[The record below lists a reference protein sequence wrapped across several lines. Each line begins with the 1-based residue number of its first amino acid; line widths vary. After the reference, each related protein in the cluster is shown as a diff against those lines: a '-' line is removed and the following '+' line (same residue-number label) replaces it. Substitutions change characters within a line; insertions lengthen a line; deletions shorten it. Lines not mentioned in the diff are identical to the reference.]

1 MKPLSS
7 LAAAAAGR
15 MRVKKRAPKI
25 EPVEARK
32 AARASMA
39 PLGVFSA
46 RLFQCEAILQ
56 DRNALLVYLAIANHA
71 KKSGITECS
80 QERIA
85 AVSGA
90 SLRTVARKIAKLQQ
104 YGLLKKEYSRPIRGN
119 PMHRLNVMR
128 VIFDDGTNTRQD
140 AQAIAGKDPAVT
152 RHPIVAGNPGS
163 YPQGQTPDMPNN
175 ATSDNPV
182 TCHIEMAGN
191 PGHANQSLQLH
202 AKLASQVTS
211 QTKVAD
217 KQNEVLNNRDI
228 LDCINRALVR
238 FRQKPLEF
246 NEGDLKAINGTAIT
260 ERDITGAVADYLL
273 DCQDQGTQPQPTL
286 PAILGNLLQVH

>member
-1 MKPLSS
+1 MKNIGSIAA
-7 LAAAAAGR
+7 LAADR
-15 MRVKKRAPKI
+15 MRVKKRAPKLAQ
-25 EPVEARK
+25 VEARK
-32 AARASMA
+32 AARANMA

-85 AVSGA
+85 AISGA
-90 SLRTVARKIAKLQQ
+90 SLRTVARKIAKLIQF
-104 YGLLKKEYSRPIRGN
+104 GLIKKEYSRPIRGN

-140 AQAIAGKDPAVT
+140 AKSIAGNDAAVT
-152 RHPIVAGNPGS
+152 RHTIVAGNPAS
-163 YPQGQTPDMPNN
+163 YPQAPHADMPNT
-175 ATSDNPV
+175 ATTDNPV
-182 TCHIEMAGN
+182 TCQINVAGN

-202 AKLASQVTS
+202 AKSASHVTS
-211 QTKVAD
+211 QAKVAD
-217 KQNEVLNNRDI
+217 KQAKALNNRDI
-228 LDCINRALVR
+228 LDAINRALVR
-238 FRQKPLEF
+238 FRQKPIEF
-246 NEGDLKAINGTAIT
+246 TDSDLKAINGTAIT

-273 DCQDQGTQPQPTL
+273 ECQDQARQPAPSL
-286 PAILGNLLQVH
+286 PAILGNLVRLH